1 MAMLIKYS
9 TSRHLALHRRVNRAH
24 VTLIEFLEGHRAT
37 RAKPWTD
44 AEAMQRKRLQE
55 LWLKAIHDLFTFE
68 HDLY

>member
-24 VTLIEFLEGHRAT
+24 VTLIEFLEAHRAT
-37 RAKPWTD
+37 RVKPWTD
-44 AEAMQRKRLQE
+44 AEAMQRKRLRE